1 MNQWLVT
8 MGDFESS
15 DGIVAEVGWK
25 ESRLQLLWS
34 RRYKLPSER
43 RMPGKG
49 FTGAELLN
57 DGTLVV
63 CGFNAIYHVDPGEES
78 YPKPLL
84 IRDDLNDLH
93 DVFVQEGAGDRRII
107 VANTGLDRIET
118 YGFDGTLLHRQFLS
132 PLNRKPS
139 GDSTDPYF
147 DELSD
152 PSRPLFLRKL
162 RDQVHPNSLLEKP
175 DGIWVSRFSDRAV
188 GPVSAEEPCV
198 QVAGCPHDLVS
209 WRDRIWF
216 TTTDGRVW
224 SMCPSEGQH
233 SLRCELD
240 SFEISGRSGWVRGL
254 ALTDELLILGF
265 TRITRM
271 PRERWAKRPFDETA
285 TGLLAINSST
295 NTVLDWLSLSELGQ
309 HPKIFGIYTRRH
321 S

>member
-15 DGIVAEVGWK
+15 DGILATVGWK
-25 ESRLQLLWS
+25 DNRLQLIWS
-34 RRYKLPSER
+34 RRYELPADR
-43 RMPGKG
+43 RMRGKG
-49 FTGAELLN
+49 FTGAELLS
-57 DGTLVV
+57 DGTLIV
-63 CGFNAIYHVDPGEES
+63 CGFNALYHIDPGNEGFAN
-78 YPKPLL
+78 PFL

-93 DVFVQEGAGDRRII
+93 DVVIQQRGGERRVI
-107 VANTGLDRIET
+107 VVNTGLDRIET
-118 YGFDGTLLHRQFLS
+118 YRFDGTRLHCQLLS
-132 PLNRKPS
+132 PLKPERS
-139 GDSTDPYF
+139 RDSTDPYF

-162 RDQVHPNSLLEKP
+162 RDRVHPNSVLGRP

-188 GPVSAEEPCV
+188 GPLSTKRTWF
-198 QVAGCPHDLVS
+198 QVPGCPHDLVF
-209 WRDRIWF
+209 WKDRIWF

-224 SMCPSEGQH
+224 SICPSKRQR

-240 SFEISGRSGWVRGL
+240 SFERSGRSGWVRGL

-271 PRERWAKRPFDETA
+271 PRERWAERPFDETA